1 MKQNGSKVKPRHA
14 FKQRNWNTFPN
25 QVGNVQRGLEASPR
39 PWSCTFIMGVQSF
52 KHFQFFVMKFERLKY
67 VDHVI
72 LKTLTC
78 HWKVVDED
86 YKIMMSYV
94 WIKSISWKDIW
105 VG

>member
-14 FKQRNWNTFPN
+14 FKQRNWNTFPT
-25 QVGNVQRGLEASPR
+25 QVGNVQRELEASPR
-39 PWSCTFIMGVQSF
+39 PWSCTFILGVQNF
-52 KHFQFFVMKFERLKY
+52 KDFQFFVMKFGRSKY
-67 VDHVI
+67 VNHVI

-78 HWKVVDED
+78 HWKVVDEG

-94 WIKSISWKDIW
+94 WIKSISWEHIW